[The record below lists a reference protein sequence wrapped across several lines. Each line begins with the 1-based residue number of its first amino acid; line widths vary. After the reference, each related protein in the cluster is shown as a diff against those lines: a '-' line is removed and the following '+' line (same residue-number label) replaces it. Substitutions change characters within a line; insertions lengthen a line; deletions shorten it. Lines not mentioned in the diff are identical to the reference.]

1 MSKDYSLAIS
11 KRVIVPLVLFVLL
24 SGMMVYF
31 GLSWAQTNLSGTP
44 QVHEQ
49 ATVTPRPARALNA
62 DLVEKLVND
71 ERIKLGLPALAH
83 SDTLRAS
90 ACAKLDHMV
99 KYDYWSHNAPD
110 GTEPWHYFEVVGY
123 AYAKAGENL
132 AYGQTSE
139 AGMVSDWMN
148 SPAHRDNIVGQYAE
162 SGLCTRLEKYQ
173 GWAQSISVH
182 HFGTRL

>member
-11 KRVIVPLVLFVLL
+11 QRVIVPLVLFVLL
-24 SGMMVYF
+24 PGMMVYF

-99 KYDYWSHNAPD
+99 KYPRR
-110 GTEPWHYFEVVGY
+110 
-123 AYAKAGENL
+123 
-132 AYGQTSE
+132 
-139 AGMVSDWMN
+139 
-148 SPAHRDNIVGQYAE
+148 HRAMA
-162 SGLCTRLEKYQ
+162 L
-173 GWAQSISVH
+173 
-182 HFGTRL
+182 F